1 MGMPARVP
9 ILCKTPFVIDP
20 NPLSGSCSARAGLS
34 AVSRVFRSLGLPG
47 SCSANLGNLRK
58 RQRGYE
64 EGQVMES
71 LVLLHAAG
79 GECMDD
85 MDELRRDEGLQRML
99 QYEPVASRTVK
110 DFLERF
116 HDADLIEQAQAEA
129 ARQKMLAFIPEPS
142 PALDRLACVLATSAR
157 KAAEKMEPQQFGTV
171 DLDGTI
177 IPSEKKTAK
186 WTYKGNRGFQPLVAV
201 WAETGLILAD
211 EFRDGN
217 VPGLFSPLTCAKAAF
232 AALPANLTQWGF
244 RGDTACYENQL
255 LRWLDDL
262 QRDGGPKGRIEYAIG
277 APCHAGLL
285 QSMHRVK
292 ETDWITQETEED
304 GTQRQWA
311 DLDYVPSLKYE
322 GKELQPRRYIGIRLL
337 KPQGILFA
345 DGSDRQH
352 HTVVTNRT
360 ESGDRV
366 LDWHREKAGTIEQV
380 HDQVKNGLGGG
391 RMPSGKF
398 GANAA
403 WFRIACIA
411 FNVILALRAKW
422 PDEELRTAHMKRL
435 RFRIFHVTGRVVR
448 DRRKFSLRVSAS
460 REWIQKLQALFD
472 AFPLVTQATG

>member
-1 MGMPARVP
+1 MPARLP
-9 ILCKTPFVIDP
+9 ILHKTPFVIDP
-20 NPLSGSCSARAGLS
+20 NPLSGSCSARAGLA

-47 SCSANLGNLRK
+47 SCSANLDTLRK

-64 EGQVMES
+64 EGQVIES
-71 LVLLHAAG
+71 LILLHAAG

-85 MDELRRDEGLQRML
+85 MDELRHDKGLQRIL

-116 HDADLIEQAQAEA
+116 HDADLIKQAQEEA
-129 ARQKMLAFIPEPS
+129 AQQKMLAFIPDPS

-157 KAAEKMEPQQFGTV
+157 KAAEKMEMQRTGTV

-186 WTYKGNRGFQPLVAV
+186 WTYKGSRGFQPLVAV

-217 VPGLFSPLTCAKAAF
+217 VPGVFSPLTCAKAAF
-232 AALPANLTQWGF
+232 AALPASVTQWGF

-255 LRWLDDL
+255 LRWLDDP
-262 QRDGGPKGRIEYAIG
+262 QRDGGSPGRIEYAIG
-277 APCHAGLL
+277 APCHAGLR
-285 QSMHRVK
+285 QSMQRVE
-292 ETDWITQETEED
+292 ETAWITQETEAD

-311 DLDYVPSLKYE
+311 ELDYVPSLKYE
-322 GKELQPRRYIGIRLL
+322 GKDSQPRRYIGIRLL
-337 KPQGILFA
+337 KAQGVLFA

-352 HTVVTNRT
+352 HAVVTNRT
-360 ESGDRV
+360 EPGDRV
-366 LDWHREKAGTIEQV
+366 LNWHREKAGTIEQV

-411 FNVILALRAKW
+411 FNVILALRANW
-422 PDEELRTAHMKRL
+422 PDEELHTAHMKRL

>member
-1 MGMPARVP
+1 MAALQEVQ
-9 ILCKTPFVIDP
+9 
-20 NPLSGSCSARAGLS
+20 SGLVRRIAKLYEQAGQ
-34 AVSRVFRSLGLPG
+34 A
-47 SCSANLGNLRK
+47 
-58 RQRGYE
+58 QRMATVDQDATIIESHKEAAYYHYE
-64 EGQVMES
+64 EG
-71 LVLLHAAG
+71 
-79 GECMDD
+79 
-85 MDELRRDEGLQRML
+85 
-99 QYEPVASRTVK
+99 
-110 DFLERF
+110 
-116 HDADLIEQAQAEA
+116 
-129 ARQKMLAFIPEPS
+129 
-142 PALDRLACVLATSAR
+142 
-157 KAAEKMEPQQFGTV
+157 
-171 DLDGTI
+171 
-177 IPSEKKTAK
+177 
-186 WTYKGNRGFQPLVAV
+186 RGYQPMVAV
-201 WAETGLILAD
+201 WAEADLVLAD

-322 GKELQPRRYIGIRLL
+322 GKDLQPRRYIGIRLL